1 MIKISF
7 IVPCFNV
14 ASKLGRCL
22 HSLDALKRE
31 VEEIEV
37 IFVDDFSTD
46 ATVTELKK
54 WLRGRPWARLF
65 KLGENSGSPS
75 KPRNIGIEK
84 AAGKYIYFLDP
95 DDELIVRGI
104 RSQLQLAKIANAD
117 VLRSPLMRDEGRR
130 KLVLNEVSNW
140 NSLDSKPVKVEKL
153 ITEQSTTVCG
163 LVRRSLLIEN
173 SIKWDEDL
181 RLGEDSVFWSQVYVA
196 AQVIEYVDEIDFI
209 YHVETVQGQNS
220 TTQQY

>member
-46 ATVTELKK
+46 ATVTELEK

-75 KPRNIGIEK
+75 KPRNIGI
-84 AAGKYIYFLDP
+84 
-95 DDELIVRGI
+95 
-104 RSQLQLAKIANAD
+104 
-117 VLRSPLMRDEGRR
+117 
-130 KLVLNEVSNW
+130 
-140 NSLDSKPVKVEKL
+140 
-153 ITEQSTTVCG
+153 
-163 LVRRSLLIEN
+163 
-173 SIKWDEDL
+173 
-181 RLGEDSVFWSQVYVA
+181 
-196 AQVIEYVDEIDFI
+196 
-209 YHVETVQGQNS
+209 
-220 TTQQY
+220 